1 MASRLRSAPA
11 APAGK
16 AAAPAA
22 AEALAPQAAPQKPPL
37 QNTTSAAALGG
48 AVNLI
53 IMVRDPLVWL
63 RVKAQLPILLKPLA
77 PRSVTER
84 ARVAAGELRKEL
96 HGCRQRYGGRRRLA
110 AAQRGRAG
118 RLAAAGRAGGDRD
131 RAAGGRCR
139 AWRRGVAGVGVHHR
153 RPRGGRGGLGL
164 GGL

>member
-22 AEALAPQAAPQKPPL
+22 AEALAAQAAPQKPAL

-96 HGCRQRYGGRRRLA
+96 HGCRQRYGGGPRGARRR
-110 AAQRGRAG
+110 RGGA
-118 RLAAAGRAGGDRD
+118 
-131 RAAGGRCR
+131 
-139 AWRRGVAGVGVHHR
+139 
-153 RPRGGRGGLGL
+153 RPRE
-164 GGL
+164 